1 MECVPVRVEAR
12 EDAKTFHL
20 IPGAGHEE
28 HRRLS
33 VRAHDLSLARNTDHS
48 SGSDIANDARTSHLP
63 SSSDA
68 YKAPL
73 QHDDYIRP
81 KHECYRLPPLH
92 IVLRSQPRLER
103 SHIRTTKGGPM
114 ITVDRLMT
122 RQMVNIEA
130 GTSAIEAA
138 KIMKTHKI
146 GSLFVK
152 QKDRIIGIV
161 TEPDIIRKVV
171 GAERVPYYIPVEEIM
186 SSPVIGIDGRR
197 SVTEAADL
205 MEQHGTR
212 HLAVFKGNSIVGIL
226 SVLDLQHPVSIDEF

>member
-1 MECVPVRVEAR
+1 
-12 EDAKTFHL
+12 
-20 IPGAGHEE
+20 
-28 HRRLS
+28 
-33 VRAHDLSLARNTDHS
+33 
-48 SGSDIANDARTSHLP
+48 
-63 SSSDA
+63 
-68 YKAPL
+68 
-73 QHDDYIRP
+73 
-81 KHECYRLPPLH
+81 
-92 IVLRSQPRLER
+92 
-103 SHIRTTKGGPM
+103 M

-171 GAERVPYYIPVEEIM
+171 GAEGVLYYIPVEDIM

-212 HLAVFKGNSIVGIL
+212 HLAVLKGDSIVGIL
-226 SVLDLQHPVSIDEF
+226 SVRDLLHPVSIDEF

>member
-1 MECVPVRVEAR
+1 
-12 EDAKTFHL
+12 
-20 IPGAGHEE
+20 
-28 HRRLS
+28 
-33 VRAHDLSLARNTDHS
+33 
-48 SGSDIANDARTSHLP
+48 
-63 SSSDA
+63 
-68 YKAPL
+68 
-73 QHDDYIRP
+73 
-81 KHECYRLPPLH
+81 
-92 IVLRSQPRLER
+92 
-103 SHIRTTKGGPM
+103 M

-130 GTSAIEAA
+130 GASAIEAA

-171 GAERVPYYIPVEEIM
+171 GAEGVLYYIPVEDIM
-186 SSPVIGIDGRR
+186 SSPVIGIDARR

-212 HLAVFKGNSIVGIL
+212 HLAVLKGDSIVGIL
-226 SVLDLQHPVSIDEF
+226 SVRDLLHPVSIDEF

>member
-1 MECVPVRVEAR
+1 
-12 EDAKTFHL
+12 
-20 IPGAGHEE
+20 
-28 HRRLS
+28 
-33 VRAHDLSLARNTDHS
+33 
-48 SGSDIANDARTSHLP
+48 
-63 SSSDA
+63 
-68 YKAPL
+68 
-73 QHDDYIRP
+73 
-81 KHECYRLPPLH
+81 
-92 IVLRSQPRLER
+92 
-103 SHIRTTKGGPM
+103 M

-130 GTSAIEAA
+130 GISAIEAA

-171 GAERVPYYIPVEEIM
+171 GAERVLYCIPVEDIM

-212 HLAVFKGNSIVGIL
+212 HLAVLKGDSIVGIL
-226 SVLDLQHPVSIDEF
+226 SVRDLLHPVSIDEF